1 MNAIDPDII
10 AMMNRGIDL
19 LDEDKYRGL
28 LVANDAADFSVGTNL
43 FMIAMAIGGKSWGQI
58 EELLRAFQGVGMRMR
73 YSKRPV
79 VAAPTG
85 RTLGGG
91 CEVSMAAGNVVTA
104 AETYMGLV
112 ELGVGLIPAGGGCK
126 NLLLEMD
133 LRAKESFDGR
143 NEIWYSAADGGAFP
157 KVAKAF
163 ETIAMATVAMS
174 GPDAVHIGYLPK
186 ATQII
191 LNRDRVMMK
200 AKEYLLSIAN
210 DYVPPVE
217 RTLTLPGRGG
227 EMAMVGRARDLKLQG
242 LISDYDVVLASQLA
256 HVLSGGNIATRHEVT
271 EQDILD
277 LECETFLSLCG
288 MEKTAARIQHMLTTG
303 KPLRN

>member
-1 MNAIDPDII
+1 
-10 AMMNRGIDL
+10 
-19 LDEDKYRGL
+19 
-28 LVANDAADFSVGTNL
+28 
-43 FMIAMAIGGKSWGQI
+43 
-58 EELLRAFQGVGMRMR
+58 
-73 YSKRPV
+73 
-79 VAAPTG
+79 
-85 RTLGGG
+85 
-91 CEVSMAAGNVVTA
+91 
-104 AETYMGLV
+104 
-112 ELGVGLIPAGGGCK
+112 
-126 NLLLEMD
+126 
-133 LRAKESFDGR
+133 
-143 NEIWYSAADGGAFP
+143 
-157 KVAKAF
+157 
-163 ETIAMATVAMS
+163 MATVAMS